1 MRRDAIR
8 PDHASSTRLL
18 LGFVAFWAVLAGS
31 AVWLL
36 WATGLFQL
44 AGNGLSIDVPWFG
57 WPVLLV
63 VAIWFVAVISHHS
76 PRLGAPHPH
85 SDPAR
90 ESTPLPGPDVTL
102 ADPDR
107 SRR

>member
-18 LGFVAFWAVLAGS
+18 LGFVAFWAILAGW

-44 AGNGLSIDVPWFG
+44 TGEGLSIDVPWFG

-76 PRLGAPHPH
+76 LRLRAPHPH
-85 SDPAR
+85 PTR
-90 ESTPLPGPDVTL
+90 ESTSVPHPDVTL